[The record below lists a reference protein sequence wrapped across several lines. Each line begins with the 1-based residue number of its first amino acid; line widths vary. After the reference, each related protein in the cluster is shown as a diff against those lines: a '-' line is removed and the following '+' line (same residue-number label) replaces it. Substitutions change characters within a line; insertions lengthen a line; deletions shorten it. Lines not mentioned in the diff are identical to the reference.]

1 MALGRVGVRFAVGVV
16 WSESAE
22 QEKTKAL
29 IGMAPSAIF
38 RIGRPVSIMGQQQVC
53 RAHGC

>member
-16 WSESAE
+16 CSESAE
-22 QEKTKAL
+22 QEKTNAL
-29 IGMAPSAIF
+29 IW
-38 RIGRPVSIMGQQQVC
+38 MGQQRVC